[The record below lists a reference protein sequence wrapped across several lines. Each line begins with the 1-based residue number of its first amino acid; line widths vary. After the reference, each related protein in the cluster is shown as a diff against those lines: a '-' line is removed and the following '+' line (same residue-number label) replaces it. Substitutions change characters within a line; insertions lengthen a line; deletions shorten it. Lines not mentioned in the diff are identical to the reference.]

1 MNRQQA
7 YTALL
12 KKHKSSKY
20 DLAILDIKIPV
31 KNRFG
36 LHQETRKLDNK
47 MQIYFLTV
55 TTDVLLRPFSKRSIS

>member
-47 MQIYFLTV
+47 MQIYF
-55 TTDVLLRPFSKRSIS
+55 DRNY